1 MAKLKSKYK
10 RAESELIDSMIKSG
24 TKTFITQITMIE
36 TSKVKGYQIY
46 ECKYVDNG
54 ISYNVN
60 IIAMDITD
68 AVMKLEGI
76 VGIGIP
82 EQAINYMLGSETLNK
97 K

>member
-10 RAESELIDSMIKSG
+10 RKESELIDSMITSG
-24 TKTFITQITMIE
+24 TKTFITQITLIE
-36 TSKVKGYQIY
+36 TSKMKGYQIY

-54 ISYNVN
+54 TSRNVN

-68 AVMKLEGI
+68 AVTKLDGI
-76 VGIGIP
+76 IGLGIP
-82 EQAINYMLGSETLNK
+82 EQTVNYILGSETLNK

>member
-10 RAESELIDSMIKSG
+10 RKESELIDSMIKSG
-24 TKTFITQITMIE
+24 TKTFITQITLIE
-36 TSKVKGYQIY
+36 TSKMKGYQIY

-54 ISYNVN
+54 TFRNVN

-68 AVMKLEGI
+68 AVTKLDGI
-76 VGIGIP
+76 IGLEIP
-82 EQAINYMLGSETLNK
+82 EQTVNHILGSETLNK

>member
-10 RAESELIDSMIKSG
+10 RKESELIDSMIKSG
-24 TKTFITQITMIE
+24 TKTFITQITLIE
-36 TSKVKGYQIY
+36 TSKMKGYQIY
-46 ECKYVDNG
+46 ECKYVDG
-54 ISYNVN
+54 GTSRNVN

-76 VGIGIP
+76 VGMGIP
-82 EQAINYMLGSETLNK
+82 EQTVNYILGSETLNK

>member
-10 RAESELIDSMIKSG
+10 RKESELIDSMIKSG
-24 TKTFITQITMIE
+24 AKTFITQITLIE
-36 TSKVKGYQIY
+36 TSKMKGYQIY

-54 ISYNVN
+54 TSRNVN

-68 AVMKLEGI
+68 AVMKLESI
-76 VGIGIP
+76 VGIGMP
-82 EQAINYMLGSETLNK
+82 EQAVNYMLGSETLNK